1 VTSASLA
8 SPLAAMP
15 DRVLDSSASDG
26 CGILVRMAVE
36 ELASTGTT
44 QDVPTARALVQR
56 VLGLLVLVVILA
68 LVVSV
73 LPGLHDVRAQFSRAN
88 PIWLVATFLCAL
100 ASTLSYVAALRGTLS
115 RQIPWGGS
123 WNLGMAEQGS
133 NVLLPTGGVG
143 GPALGA
149 IVMRRAGVPTAIA
162 NPRSAALFLLTSATS
177 FAAIIVAG
185 TATGIGLLPA
195 GGVAWVGTLLPAGM
209 AAAAVLA
216 VASLGHLPVGEA
228 SPTHGFVKRWRRR
241 FGSLLRD
248 GVQQSIALLRE
259 HDPLVIFGCIGY
271 LGFDIAAVGCAF
283 QAFGGGGPPIGAF
296 VLAYTLGQVGALI
309 PTPGGLGG
317 TEGGLIGMFVVYG
330 ASAAPAAAAVL
341 AYRVFQLG
349 LPALFGLIA
358 FGRIGRRLRDE
369 ELTAAVAARFSNDPP
384 L

>member
-1 VTSASLA
+1 
-8 SPLAAMP
+8 
-15 DRVLDSSASDG
+15 
-26 CGILVRMAVE
+26 MAVE
-36 ELASTGTT
+36 ELASADET
-44 QDVPTARALVQR
+44 QDVPTARALAQR
-56 VLGLLVLVVILA
+56 VLGLLVLVVVLA

-73 LPGLHDVRAQFSRAN
+73 LPGLQDVREQFSRAD
-88 PIWLVATFLCAL
+88 PAWIVVTFLCAL

-115 RQIPWGGS
+115 RRIAWSAS

-195 GGVAWVGTLLPAGM
+195 GVSWVATLLPAGLAV
-209 AAAAVLA
+209 AAIAA
-216 VASLGHLPVGEA
+216 VASLGHLPVGEP
-228 SPTHGFVKRWRRR
+228 SPSHGLVKRWRRR
-241 FGSLLRD
+241 IGSLLRD
-248 GVQQSIALLRE
+248 GVQQSITLLRE

-271 LGFDIAAVGCAF
+271 LGFDIAAVGTAF

-358 FGRIGRRLRDE
+358 FGRIGRRLRDD
-369 ELTAAVAARFSNDPP
+369 ELTAAVAARFSNEDAF
-384 L
+384 